1 MMGRIERS
9 SKVMFIKAK
18 EVNAGYT
25 SVQRSDELKQL
36 GKFTS
41 MNRQGESIMK
51 ATSRQWK
58 ESERKNVPVFLG
70 LGIR

>member
-18 EVNAGYT
+18 GECGSHV
-25 SVQRSDELKQL
+25 VQRSDELKQL

-41 MNRQGESIMK
+41 MNRQGKSIVK
-51 ATSRQWK
+51 ATS
-58 ESERKNVPVFLG
+58 
-70 LGIR
+70 I